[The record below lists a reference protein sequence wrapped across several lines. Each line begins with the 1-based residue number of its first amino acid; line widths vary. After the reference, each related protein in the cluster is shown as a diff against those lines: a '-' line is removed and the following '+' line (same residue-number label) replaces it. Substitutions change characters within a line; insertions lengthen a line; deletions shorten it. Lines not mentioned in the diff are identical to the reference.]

1 MIDMKLNENN
11 HTPHYRMQK
20 RYEADLKKR
29 TVISLIA
36 VGVTTLANFLY
47 NYLNKNSQNKK

>member
-1 MIDMKLNENN
+1 MKLNENN
-11 HTPHYRMQK
+11 HTPHYRMQR

-47 NYLNKNSQNKK
+47 NYLNKNSKNKK